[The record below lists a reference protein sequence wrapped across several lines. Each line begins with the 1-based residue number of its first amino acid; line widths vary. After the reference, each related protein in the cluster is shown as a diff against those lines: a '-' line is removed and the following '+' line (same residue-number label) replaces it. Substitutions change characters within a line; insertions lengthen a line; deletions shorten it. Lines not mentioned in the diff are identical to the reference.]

1 MRRNNMDNEYINKEI
16 AEVVRRGQYN
26 SLKIKHMK
34 LLQALADLVARDQ
47 SDNRTELAL
56 IISRFGAT
64 DLLTNTCMSA
74 VSYLRSHGSDT

>member
-1 MRRNNMDNEYINKEI
+1 MGNGYIDKEL
-16 AEVVRRGQYN
+16 AEVVERGAYN
-26 SLKIKHMK
+26 ALKGTQVK
-34 LLQALADLVARDQ
+34 LLEILVELVAKNQ

-74 VSYLRSHGSDT
+74 VSYLRSHGSDS